1 MFKGYGVNVVEGLA
15 IGMDKAEPL
24 ARDASKN
31 LSSAVK
37 FEPVLNSI
45 ETAFKP
51 ILNEK
56 KGFFGTLWDDVKFG
70 ANFVGNLLGLN
81 QSTDFRTPDFNPD
94 TNSQNPSIF
103 HDYQPLNRNAV
114 THNET
119 TQNGGIVVH
128 FSPTIHVGSSQ
139 NQGVLE
145 QVQQGMQ
152 MSLYELEKAI
162 ERIMDQ
168 KMRRAY

>member
-1 MFKGYGVNVVEGLA
+1 M
-15 IGMDKAEPL
+15 
-24 ARDASKN
+24 
-31 LSSAVK
+31 
-37 FEPVLNSI
+37 
-45 ETAFKP
+45 
-51 ILNEK
+51 
-56 KGFFGTLWDDVKFG
+56 
-70 ANFVGNLLGLN
+70 GNLLGLN
-81 QSTDFRTPDFNPD
+81 QSADFRTPDFNPD

-119 TQNGGIVVH
+119 TQNGSIVVH

>member
-1 MFKGYGVNVVEGLA
+1 M
-15 IGMDKAEPL
+15 
-24 ARDASKN
+24 
-31 LSSAVK
+31 
-37 FEPVLNSI
+37 
-45 ETAFKP
+45 
-51 ILNEK
+51 
-56 KGFFGTLWDDVKFG
+56 KFG

-81 QSTDFRTPDFNPD
+81 QSTDFRTPDFNQA
-94 TNSQNPSIF
+94 SGQNPSIF
-103 HDYQPLNRNAV
+103 RDYQPLNRNAV
-114 THNET
+114 TNNET
-119 TQNGGIVVH
+119 NQHNGIVVN
-128 FSPTIHVGSSQ
+128 FNPTINVNGSQ